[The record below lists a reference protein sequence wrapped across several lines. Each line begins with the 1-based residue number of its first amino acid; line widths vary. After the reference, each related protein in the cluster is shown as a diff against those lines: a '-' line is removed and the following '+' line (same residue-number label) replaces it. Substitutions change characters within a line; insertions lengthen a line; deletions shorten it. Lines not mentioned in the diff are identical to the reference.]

1 MFPLPLR
8 ARRSR
13 ILLRR
18 ILNAVILTLC
28 LGACGHKPSSQGSRP
43 ERKADPAVAP
53 MAAPSAAPASVD
65 PSLLVAA
72 GEQASAARAEACL
85 ADVRCSATEASGL
98 LIAADDAHD
107 LELNCFRFVDGAGT
121 ARDLVRGRSCLEHQV
136 RMNRSGG
143 LVPAEWMHMS
153 VGGIGGPTDLAGVRS
168 AFRCPTHPH

>member
-28 LGACGHKPSSQGSRP
+28 VGACGHKPSSQGSTP

-121 ARDLVRGRSCLEHQV
+121 ARARRRGRSCLEHQG

-143 LVPAEWMHMS
+143 LLAAERMPMS
-153 VGGIGGPTDLAGVRS
+153 VGGLGGPTGPARAPP
-168 AFRCPTHPH
+168 AFCSP